1 MNKSKTA
8 ENMIYSDE
16 YHIPLGQAIKTN
28 KGEYGLRV
36 KNNSNTYEIITLN
49 NLTAQIIQMADSNPY
64 YAVFPSEEHA

>member
-1 MNKSKTA
+1 
-8 ENMIYSDE
+8 MIALIIDR
-16 YHIPLGQAIKTN
+16 IPN

-36 KNNSNTYEIITLN
+36 KKNSNTYEIITLN